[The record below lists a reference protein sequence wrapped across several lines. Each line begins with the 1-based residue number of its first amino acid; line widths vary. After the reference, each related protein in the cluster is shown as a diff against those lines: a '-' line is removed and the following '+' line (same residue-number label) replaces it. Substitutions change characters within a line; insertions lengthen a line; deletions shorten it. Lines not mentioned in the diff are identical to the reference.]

1 MARNQKLAA
10 TVTIGAVLQGSVK
23 KNISVLR
30 SGLESVGGAISTVT
44 ARQREM
50 SKQRQE
56 LVKAGKSVDAL
67 DREYEKLG
75 RTLIDLERKQK
86 RWENALKA
94 SARVG
99 KEFGNMRREL
109 GSLARRAAY
118 TGAAVGAAF
127 FAIANS
133 TADLGDNV
141 AKTADKLGFT
151 IASLQ
156 ELRYAAERSGMSVE
170 GFDSSMLAM
179 TKRLGEAAQG
189 SGAAKG
195 ALEQLGLSAKDLIE
209 LEPDQALAAIADK
222 MEDVTNPAERAALAA
237 ALFSRAGVG
246 MVNML
251 KDGSDGLD
259 SLRESARRTGY
270 VLSDKAARDAEVF
283 KDQLLDTQLAVAGLK
298 NTIGAALM
306 PVVTRVMGRMSDLL
320 LENRE
325 RVVLFADELAGGLER
340 AIPVVGSVVSGLG
353 KVSAKVGAVIAKVA
367 DMVGG
372 WENFGMVIGAI
383 FASKAILSVAAFAL
397 SVGKLGWALLSLSG
411 AMPLLAGG
419 IRAIGLAMAANPI
432 GAAVAVIAGAALLIM
447 ANWEKIEPVIRPIL
461 DWMGEKFTWLWDSA
475 GRPLVEGLSQGIDNI
490 GAAWQG
496 LKTSLGAVL
505 DWMGEKFAWL
515 LGKLQPV
522 IDGMTRVGDGIKK
535 VGSWVGLG
543 DGPASGAGEGGA
555 GGSWD
560 KPSATGGVQ
569 KRALGGGYRQGWRL
583 VGEQGPELEYKDRG
597 GFIAH
602 SGALERLSEM
612 AQSARGGVASAR
624 AGASRAAA
632 SVVQNIT
639 INAQGLS
646 AAEVASEIQ
655 RRGRAASNGALFDQP
670 SGFGQ
675 YGGA

>member
-30 SGLESVGGAISTVT
+30 SGLESVGGAIRSVT
-44 ARQREM
+44 ERQREL
-50 SKQRQE
+50 SKQRQV
-56 LVKAGKSVDAL
+56 LVKQGKSVEAL
-67 DREYEKLG
+67 DREYEKLK

-118 TGAAVGAAF
+118 TGAAVGAAIF
-127 FAIANS
+127 GIANS
-133 TADLGDNV
+133 TASLGDNV
-141 AKTADKLGFT
+141 AKTADKLGFS
-151 IASLQ
+151 IAALQ
-156 ELRYAAERSGMSVE
+156 ELRYAAERSGVSVE
-170 GFDSSMLAM
+170 SFDSSMLAM
-179 TKRLGEAAQG
+179 SKRLGEAAQG
-189 SGAAKG
+189 SGAAKK
-195 ALEQLGLSAKDLIE
+195 ALEQLGLSAKALIE

-222 MEDVTNPAERAALAA
+222 MKDIKNPAERAALAS

-259 SLRESARRTGY
+259 ALRESARRTGY
-270 VLSDKAARDAEVF
+270 VLSDQAARDAEVF

-325 RVVLFADELAGGLER
+325 RVVAFADDLADGLER
-340 AIPVVGSVVSGLG
+340 AIPVVGSVMTGLG
-353 KVSAKVGAVIAKVA
+353 KVSGKVGAIIGKVA
-367 DMVGG
+367 EMVGG
-372 WENFGMVIGAI
+372 WENFGMVIGAL
-383 FASKAILSVAAFAL
+383 FASKAIMSVGAFAL

-411 AMPLLAGG
+411 VMPLLAGG

-432 GAAVAVIAGAALLIM
+432 GAAVAVIAGGALLVM
-447 ANWEKIEPVIRPIL
+447 ANWEKVEPVIGPIL
-461 DWMGEKFTWLWDSA
+461 DWMGEKFTWFWENA
-475 GRPLVEGLSQGIDNI
+475 GLPLVEGLRYGVEGI
-490 GAAWQG
+490 GTAWQG
-496 LKTSLGAVL
+496 LQRALGAVL
-505 DWMGEKFAWL
+505 DWMGEKFDWL

-522 IDGMTRVGDGIKK
+522 IDGMSRVGDGIKK

-543 DGPASGAGEGGA
+543 DGPAVSSGTGGA
-555 GGSWD
+555 GGREV
-560 KPSATGGVQ
+560 PPGRGGVQ
-569 KRALGGGYRQGWRL
+569 RRALGGGYGPGWRL

-602 SGALERLSEM
+602 NGALQRLSEM
-612 AQSARGGVASAR
+612 AQGARSGMASAG

-646 AAEVASEIQ
+646 AAQVASEIQ

-670 SGFGQ
+670 LGFGQ
-675 YGGA
+675 YGGS

>member
-30 SGLESVGGAISTVT
+30 SGLESVGGAIRSVT
-44 ARQREM
+44 ERQREL
-50 SKQRQE
+50 SKQRQV
-56 LVKAGKSVDAL
+56 LVKQGKSVEAL
-67 DREYEKLG
+67 DREYEKLK

-118 TGAAVGAAF
+118 TGAAVGAAIF
-127 FAIANS
+127 GIANS
-133 TADLGDNV
+133 TASLGDNV
-141 AKTADKLGFT
+141 AKTADKLGFS
-151 IASLQ
+151 IAALQ
-156 ELRYAAERSGMSVE
+156 ELRYAAERSGVSVE
-170 GFDSSMLAM
+170 SFDSSMLAM
-179 TKRLGEAAQG
+179 SKRLGEAAQG
-189 SGAAKG
+189 SGAAKK
-195 ALEQLGLSAKDLIE
+195 ALEQLGLSAKALIE

-222 MEDVTNPAERAALAA
+222 MKDIKNPAERAALAS

-259 SLRESARRTGY
+259 ALRESARRTGY
-270 VLSDKAARDAEVF
+270 VLSDQAARDAEVF

-325 RVVLFADELAGGLER
+325 RVVAFADDLADGLER
-340 AIPVVGSVVSGLG
+340 AIPVVGSVMTGLG
-353 KVSAKVGAVIAKVA
+353 KVSGKVGAIIGKVA
-367 DMVGG
+367 EMVGG
-372 WENFGMVIGAI
+372 WENFGMVIGAL
-383 FASKAILSVAAFAL
+383 FASKAIMSVGAFAL

-411 AMPLLAGG
+411 VMPLLAGG

-432 GAAVAVIAGAALLIM
+432 GAAVAVIAGGALLVM
-447 ANWEKIEPVIRPIL
+447 ANWEKVEPVIGPIL
-461 DWMGEKFTWLWDSA
+461 DWMGEKFTWFWENA
-475 GRPLVEGLSQGIDNI
+475 GLPLVEGLRYGVEGI
-490 GAAWQG
+490 GTAWQG
-496 LKTSLGAVL
+496 LQRALGAVL
-505 DWMGEKFAWL
+505 DWMGEKFDWL

-522 IDGMTRVGDGIKK
+522 IDGMSRVGDGIKK

-543 DGPASGAGEGGA
+543 DGPAVSSGTGGA
-555 GGSWD
+555 GGREV
-560 KPSATGGVQ
+560 PPGRGGVQ
-569 KRALGGGYRQGWRL
+569 MRALGGGYGPGWRL

-602 SGALERLSEM
+602 NGALQRLSEM
-612 AQSARGGVASAR
+612 AQGARSGMASAG

-646 AAEVASEIQ
+646 AAQVASEIQ

-670 SGFGQ
+670 LGFGQ
-675 YGGA
+675 YGGS